1 MAGYIKTWHMI
12 NFGIP
17 EEDHVHVC
25 MPKIR
30 LKFPFLLKDTLL
42 GRAKRA
48 HRDRKPLLVNSFKA
62 HFKAVTDLLYIDM
75 NEMIIRYLLT
85 KLNIEYLYKIKQA
98 CTS

>member
-17 EEDHVHVC
+17 KEDHVHVC

-30 LKFPFLLKDTLL
+30 LKFPFLLRDTLL

-62 HFKAVTDLLYIDM
+62 HFKAVTDLLYIDV
-75 NEMIIRYLLT
+75 NEMIIRYLHT
-85 KLNIEYLYKIKQA
+85 KLNI
-98 CTS
+98 